1 MIIEDLMNKGYEK
14 LAFVLARYCY
24 RVGLPTLSDD
34 DYDVL
39 EDKIRRDYYDECKA
53 YLERSYDD
61 DPIPVKLL
69 KALNMEVVYP
79 SVPREYYDYLD
90 EDKSN
95 SIRAVRSYE
104 EVWDFVNSNKGKLLH
119 VSLKMDGVNS
129 KSLYKN
135 GKYQLTLSRGR
146 ASNSLDY
153 TQGAKKILPKFIDG
167 EELTKVTAEC
177 FVTKSALPALREK
190 YDSVKYK
197 TSKSAAISL
206 LRVEHELDDYNELN
220 AFAFDIDGGEFSRV
234 QDKYSALEK
243 AGFTT
248 PPHFTISV
256 PDGQSYEEFCVW
268 LKSEVFDTLA
278 AYKEEYPSDGVVLEG
293 DNLLDTYTEKNQY
306 SDRQIAL
313 KFEQWGFEY
322 LRGIITDIQ
331 IEQRRVYKSV
341 RIKIE
346 PIKSSDGCNATY
358 INAFNPGIVIENDL
372 YVGKEV
378 WFERNAGAVNILIHG
393 KRLEGIM
400 NGNEDSD

>member
-129 KSLYKN
+129 KSL
-135 GKYQLTLSRGR
+135 
-146 ASNSLDY
+146 
-153 TQGAKKILPKFIDG
+153 
-167 EELTKVTAEC
+167 
-177 FVTKSALPALREK
+177 
-190 YDSVKYK
+190 
-197 TSKSAAISL
+197 
-206 LRVEHELDDYNELN
+206 
-220 AFAFDIDGGEFSRV
+220 
-234 QDKYSALEK
+234 
-243 AGFTT
+243 
-248 PPHFTISV
+248 
-256 PDGQSYEEFCVW
+256 
-268 LKSEVFDTLA
+268 
-278 AYKEEYPSDGVVLEG
+278 
-293 DNLLDTYTEKNQY
+293 
-306 SDRQIAL
+306 
-313 KFEQWGFEY
+313 
-322 LRGIITDIQ
+322 
-331 IEQRRVYKSV
+331 
-341 RIKIE
+341 
-346 PIKSSDGCNATY
+346 
-358 INAFNPGIVIENDL
+358 
-372 YVGKEV
+372 
-378 WFERNAGAVNILIHG
+378 
-393 KRLEGIM
+393 
-400 NGNEDSD
+400 

>member
-177 FVTKSALPALREK
+177 FVTKK
-190 YDSVKYK
+190 
-197 TSKSAAISL
+197 
-206 LRVEHELDDYNELN
+206 
-220 AFAFDIDGGEFSRV
+220 
-234 QDKYSALEK
+234 
-243 AGFTT
+243 
-248 PPHFTISV
+248 
-256 PDGQSYEEFCVW
+256 C
-268 LKSEVFDTLA
+268 
-278 AYKEEYPSDGVVLEG
+278 
-293 DNLLDTYTEKNQY
+293 
-306 SDRQIAL
+306 
-313 KFEQWGFEY
+313 
-322 LRGIITDIQ
+322 IT
-331 IEQRRVYKSV
+331 
-341 RIKIE
+341 
-346 PIKSSDGCNATY
+346 CA
-358 INAFNPGIVIENDL
+358 
-372 YVGKEV
+372 
-378 WFERNAGAVNILIHG
+378 
-393 KRLEGIM
+393 
-400 NGNEDSD
+400 